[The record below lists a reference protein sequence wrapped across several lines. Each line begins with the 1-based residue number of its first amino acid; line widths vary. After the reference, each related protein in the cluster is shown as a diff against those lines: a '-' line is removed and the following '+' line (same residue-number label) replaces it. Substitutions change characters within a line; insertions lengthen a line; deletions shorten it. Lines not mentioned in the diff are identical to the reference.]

1 MKADRF
7 KYKLYG
13 RFKGRK
19 KSDLL
24 LKKYLNKYDV
34 DIKKNIIKNA
44 YNILDIGSGSGENT
58 LFLSKKNK
66 NSIII
71 ACELFEDGNIN
82 LCNQIF
88 INKIKNI
95 FLYKG
100 NVLELFD
107 KLKNESFF
115 DEIWILFPDPWP
127 KARHHKR
134 RLMNEYFIKY
144 VHYILKNSGSLMIAT
159 DSKSYI
165 EAIIKLI
172 YLNQE
177 KFIWK
182 NQRYEDW
189 EYKIL
194 NLPLTK
200 FYKKSLKSNQNSMFF
215 QLQKI

>member
-1 MKADRF
+1 MKADKF
-7 KYKLYG
+7 KYKLFG

-19 KSDLL
+19 KNNLS
-24 LKKYLNKYDV
+24 LKKYLNKYEV
-34 DIKKNIIKNA
+34 DLKKNIIKNA
-44 YNILDIGSGSGENT
+44 YNILDIGSGSGEST

-66 NSIII
+66 NSTII
-71 ACELFEDGNIN
+71 ACDLFEDGNIN
-82 LCNQIF
+82 LCHQIF

-107 KLKNESFF
+107 KLKNECLFN
-115 DEIWILFPDPWP
+115 EIWILFPDPWP
-127 KARHHKR
+127 KVRHHKR
-134 RLMNEYFIKY
+134 RLMNEFFIKY
-144 VHYILKNSGSLMIAT
+144 AYCLLKNSGSLMIAT

-165 EAIIKLI
+165 QAIIELI

-189 EYKIL
+189 EYGIL
-194 NLPLTK
+194 SLPSTK
-200 FYKKSLKSNQNSMFF
+200 FYKKSLKLKQNSMFF